1 MSNGGKGQFYV
12 KEKGSLTL
20 EEMLKLRRSDQ
31 SGSKTLT
38 GAYAA
43 VYTDNGA
50 YPWIFAGGW
59 IDLSALGAGDTV
71 YIRVRSKGKSGGSL
85 IIRSENPYTGPQAA
99 LEIRAFPNVYGVEIS
114 AYQSAGAPPYESLD
128 MEFFTAK
135 R

>member
-1 MSNGGKGQFYV
+1 VNGGGQFYV
-12 KEKGSLTL
+12 REKGSLTL
-20 EEMLKLRRSDQ
+20 EELLKLKRSDQ

-38 GAYAA
+38 GAYTPAYA
-43 VYTDNGA
+43 DSDT

-59 IDLSALGAGDTV
+59 IDLSTLGAGDTV
-71 YIRVRSKGKSGGSL
+71 YIRVRNKGKSGGSF
-85 IIRSENPYTGPQAA
+85 ITRSENSYTGPQAA

-114 AYQSAGAPPYESLD
+114 AYQSGGVPPYESLD